1 MVKRVAGIGKV
12 VEGINSVLSAIDS
25 GRAEKIIYLDTGNG
39 VSSRLEKL
47 INNANSK
54 ELVIEKVKTKEN
66 WVYNN
71 RHSVIAL
78 CVPKKTYNE
87 SSLGKLK
94 LDNIVVLDHIQDTN
108 NFGAITRSAAAFDFN
123 IVCIPKK
130 TYNESSL
137 EKLKLDNIVVLD
149 HLQDINNFGAIT
161 RSAAAFDFNIVC
173 IPKKRSVNITERT
186 FAVSSGG
193 IENVNI
199 VFYNSIFSLIKKLKS
214 LDYWTIGLEMDTEE
228 DISNIKFNDQ
238 KVALFIGSEESGL
251 SNEVQKKL
259 DIISK
264 INMNNKM
271 ESLNASVAAG
281 IAMNHFFKKSS

>member
-1 MVKRVAGIGKV
+1 MVKKVAGIGKV
-12 VEGINSVLSAIDS
+12 VEGINSVISAIDS
-25 GRAEKIIYLDTGNG
+25 GRVEKIIYLDTGNG
-39 VSSRLEKL
+39 GSSRLEKL
-47 INNANSK
+47 INIANSK
-54 ELVIEKVKTKEN
+54 GLAVEKVNTKES
-66 WVYNN
+66 WVYNS
-71 RHSVIAL
+71 RHSVVAL
-78 CVPKKTYNE
+78 
-87 SSLGKLK
+87 
-94 LDNIVVLDHIQDTN
+94 
-108 NFGAITRSAAAFDFN
+108 
-123 IVCIPKK
+123 CIPKK

-149 HLQDINNFGAIT
+149 HIQDINNFGAIT

-193 IENVNI
+193 LENVNI

-228 DISNIKFNDQ
+228 DISNINFNDQ

-251 SNEVQKKL
+251 SNEIQKKL
-259 DIISK
+259 DIVSK

-281 IAMNHFFKKSS
+281 IAMNHFFKKK

>member
-66 WVYNN
+66 WVYNS

-94 LDNIVVLDHIQDTN
+94 LDNIVVLDHIQDT
-108 NFGAITRSAAAFDFN
+108 
-123 IVCIPKK
+123 
-130 TYNESSL
+130 
-137 EKLKLDNIVVLD
+137 
-149 HLQDINNFGAIT
+149 NNFGAIT

>member
-1 MVKRVAGIGKV
+1 MVKKVAGIGKV
-12 VEGINSVLSAIDS
+12 VEGINSVISAIDS
-25 GRAEKIIYLDTGNG
+25 GRVEKIIYLDTGNSG
-39 VSSRLEKL
+39 SNRLEKL
-47 INNANSK
+47 INIANSK
-54 ELVIEKVKTKEN
+54 GLAVEKVNTKES
-66 WVYNN
+66 WVYNS
-71 RHSVIAL
+71 RHSV
-78 CVPKKTYNE
+78 V
-87 SSLGKLK
+87 
-94 LDNIVVLDHIQDTN
+94 
-108 NFGAITRSAAAFDFN
+108 AF
-123 IVCIPKK
+123 CIPKK

-149 HLQDINNFGAIT
+149 HIQDINNFGAIT

-193 IENVNI
+193 LENVNI

-228 DISNIKFNDQ
+228 DISNINFNDQ

-251 SNEVQKKL
+251 SNEIQKKL
-259 DIISK
+259 DIVSK

>member
-1 MVKRVAGIGKV
+1 MVKKVPGIGKV
-12 VEGINSVLSAIDS
+12 VEGINSVISAIDS
-25 GRAEKIIYLDTGNG
+25 GRVEKIIYLDTGNG
-39 VSSRLEKL
+39 GSSRLEKL
-47 INNANSK
+47 INIANSK
-54 ELVIEKVKTKEN
+54 GLSVEKVNTKES
-66 WVYNN
+66 WVYNS
-71 RHSVIAL
+71 RHSVVAL
-78 CVPKKTYNE
+78 
-87 SSLGKLK
+87 
-94 LDNIVVLDHIQDTN
+94 
-108 NFGAITRSAAAFDFN
+108 
-123 IVCIPKK
+123 CIPKK

-149 HLQDINNFGAIT
+149 HIQDINNFGAIT

-193 IENVNI
+193 LENVNI

-228 DISNIKFNDQ
+228 DISNINFNDQ

-251 SNEVQKKL
+251 SNEIQKKL
-259 DIISK
+259 DIVSK

>member
-1 MVKRVAGIGKV
+1 MVKKVAGIGKV

-25 GRAEKIIYLDTGNG
+25 GRAEKIIYLDIGNG

-66 WVYNN
+66 WVYNS

-94 LDNIVVLDHIQDTN
+94 LDNIVVLDHIQDT
-108 NFGAITRSAAAFDFN
+108 
-123 IVCIPKK
+123 
-130 TYNESSL
+130 
-137 EKLKLDNIVVLD
+137 
-149 HLQDINNFGAIT
+149 NNFGAIT

-214 LDYWTIGLEMDTEE
+214 LDYWTVGLEMDTEE

>member
-130 TYNESSL
+130 
-137 EKLKLDNIVVLD
+137 
-149 HLQDINNFGAIT
+149 
-161 RSAAAFDFNIVC
+161 
-173 IPKKRSVNITERT
+173 RSVNITERT

-199 VFYNSIFSLIKKLKS
+199 VFYNSIFSLIKKLRS
-214 LDYWTIGLEMDTEE
+214 LDYWTVGLEMDTEE

>member
-1 MVKRVAGIGKV
+1 MAGIGKI
-12 VEGINSVLSAIDS
+12 VEGINSVKSAIDS
-25 GRAEKIIYLDTGNG
+25 GRAEKIIYLETDSGASN
-39 VSSRLEKL
+39 RLIKL
-47 INNANSK
+47 IGDANSRGLAVEKVNSK
-54 ELVIEKVKTKEN
+54 EKWI
-66 WVYNN
+66 YNR
-71 RHSVIAL
+71 RHAVVAL

-87 SSLGKLK
+87 TSIESLK
-94 LDNIVVLDHIQDTN
+94 LSNIVVLDHIQDTN
-108 NFGAITRSAAAFDFN
+108 NFGAITRSAAAFNFN
-123 IVCIPKK
+123 IVC
-130 TYNESSL
+130 L
-137 EKLKLDNIVVLD
+137 
-149 HLQDINNFGAIT
+149 
-161 RSAAAFDFNIVC
+161 
-173 IPKKRSVNITERT
+173 PKKRSVNISERT

-214 LDYWTIGLEMDTEE
+214 LDYWTVGLEMDTEE

>member
-130 TYNESSL
+130 
-137 EKLKLDNIVVLD
+137 
-149 HLQDINNFGAIT
+149 
-161 RSAAAFDFNIVC
+161 
-173 IPKKRSVNITERT
+173 RSVNITERT

-214 LDYWTIGLEMDTEE
+214 LDYWTVGLEMDTEE

>member
-1 MVKRVAGIGKV
+1 VAGIGKV

-47 INNANSK
+47 INNANSM

-66 WVYNN
+66 WVYNS

-94 LDNIVVLDHIQDTN
+94 LDNIVVLDHIQDT
-108 NFGAITRSAAAFDFN
+108 
-123 IVCIPKK
+123 
-130 TYNESSL
+130 
-137 EKLKLDNIVVLD
+137 
-149 HLQDINNFGAIT
+149 NNFGAIT

-214 LDYWTIGLEMDTEE
+214 LDYWTVGLEMDTEE

>member
-1 MVKRVAGIGKV
+1 MAGIGKV

-47 INNANSK
+47 INNANSM

-66 WVYNN
+66 WVYNS

-94 LDNIVVLDHIQDTN
+94 LDNIVVLDHIQDT
-108 NFGAITRSAAAFDFN
+108 
-123 IVCIPKK
+123 
-130 TYNESSL
+130 
-137 EKLKLDNIVVLD
+137 
-149 HLQDINNFGAIT
+149 NNFGAIT

-214 LDYWTIGLEMDTEE
+214 LDYWTVGLEMDTEE

-251 SNEVQKKL
+251 SNEIQKKL
-259 DIISK
+259 DVVSK

>member
-1 MVKRVAGIGKV
+1 MVKKVAGIGKV
-12 VEGINSVLSAIDS
+12 VEGINSVISSIDS
-25 GRAEKIIYLDTGNG
+25 GRVEKIIYLDTGNG
-39 VSSRLEKL
+39 GSSRLEKL
-47 INNANSK
+47 INIANSK
-54 ELVIEKVKTKEN
+54 GLAVEKVNTKES
-66 WVYNN
+66 WVYNS
-71 RHSVIAL
+71 RHSV
-78 CVPKKTYNE
+78 V
-87 SSLGKLK
+87 
-94 LDNIVVLDHIQDTN
+94 
-108 NFGAITRSAAAFDFN
+108 AF
-123 IVCIPKK
+123 CIPKK

-149 HLQDINNFGAIT
+149 HIQDINNFGAIT

-186 FAVSSGG
+186 FSVSSGG
-193 IENVNI
+193 LENVNI

-228 DISNIKFNDQ
+228 DISNINFNDQ

-251 SNEVQKKL
+251 SNEIQKKL
-259 DIISK
+259 DIVSK

>member
-1 MVKRVAGIGKV
+1 MVKKVAGIGKV
-12 VEGINSVLSAIDS
+12 VEGINSVISAIDS
-25 GRAEKIIYLDTGNG
+25 GRVEKIIYLDTGNG
-39 VSSRLEKL
+39 GSSRLEKL
-47 INNANSK
+47 INIANSNG
-54 ELVIEKVKTKEN
+54 LAVEKVNTKES
-66 WVYNN
+66 WVYNS
-71 RHSVIAL
+71 RHSVVAL
-78 CVPKKTYNE
+78 
-87 SSLGKLK
+87 
-94 LDNIVVLDHIQDTN
+94 
-108 NFGAITRSAAAFDFN
+108 
-123 IVCIPKK
+123 CIPKK

-149 HLQDINNFGAIT
+149 HIQDINNFGAIT

-186 FAVSSGG
+186 FSVSSGG
-193 IENVNI
+193 LENVNI

-228 DISNIKFNDQ
+228 DISNINFNDQ

-251 SNEVQKKL
+251 SNEIQKKL
-259 DIISK
+259 DIVSK

>member
-1 MVKRVAGIGKV
+1 MVKKVAGIGKV
-12 VEGINSVLSAIDS
+12 VEGINSVISAIDS
-25 GRAEKIIYLDTGNG
+25 GRVEKVIYLDTGNVG
-39 VSSRLEKL
+39 SSRLEKL
-47 INNANSK
+47 INIANSK
-54 ELVIEKVKTKEN
+54 GLAVEKVNTKES
-66 WVYNN
+66 WVYNS
-71 RHSVIAL
+71 RHSVVAL
-78 CVPKKTYNE
+78 
-87 SSLGKLK
+87 
-94 LDNIVVLDHIQDTN
+94 
-108 NFGAITRSAAAFDFN
+108 
-123 IVCIPKK
+123 CIPKK

-149 HLQDINNFGAIT
+149 HIQDINNFGAIT

-193 IENVNI
+193 LENVNI

-228 DISNIKFNDQ
+228 DISNINFNDQ

-251 SNEVQKKL
+251 SNEIQKKL
-259 DIISK
+259 DIVSK

>member
-12 VEGINSVLSAIDS
+12 VEGINSVISAIDS

-39 VSSRLEKL
+39 VSSRLENL

-66 WVYNN
+66 WVYNS

-130 TYNESSL
+130 
-137 EKLKLDNIVVLD
+137 
-149 HLQDINNFGAIT
+149 
-161 RSAAAFDFNIVC
+161 
-173 IPKKRSVNITERT
+173 RSVNITERT

-199 VFYNSIFSLIKKLKS
+199 VFYNSIFTLIKKLKS
-214 LDYWTIGLEMDTEE
+214 LDYWTVGLEMDTEE

>member
-1 MVKRVAGIGKV
+1 MVKKVAGIGKV
-12 VEGINSVLSAIDS
+12 VEGINSVISAIDS
-25 GRAEKIIYLDTGNG
+25 GRVEKIIYLDTGNG
-39 VSSRLEKL
+39 GSSRLEKL
-47 INNANSK
+47 INIANSK
-54 ELVIEKVKTKEN
+54 GLSVEKVNTKES
-66 WVYNN
+66 WVYNS
-71 RHSVIAL
+71 RHSV
-78 CVPKKTYNE
+78 V
-87 SSLGKLK
+87 
-94 LDNIVVLDHIQDTN
+94 
-108 NFGAITRSAAAFDFN
+108 AF
-123 IVCIPKK
+123 CIPKK

-149 HLQDINNFGAIT
+149 HIQDINNFGAIT

-186 FAVSSGG
+186 FSVSSGG
-193 IENVNI
+193 LENVNI

-228 DISNIKFNDQ
+228 DISNINFNNQ

-251 SNEVQKKL
+251 SNEIQKKL